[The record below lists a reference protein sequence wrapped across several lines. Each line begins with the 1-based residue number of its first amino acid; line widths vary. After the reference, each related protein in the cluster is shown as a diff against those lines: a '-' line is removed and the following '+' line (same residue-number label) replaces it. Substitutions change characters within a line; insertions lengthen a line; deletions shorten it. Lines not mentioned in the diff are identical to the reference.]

1 MNFNPDISK
10 QANEVAFSR
19 KTNKVSHRS
28 LTFDNMP
35 VAQTNSQKHLGM
47 QIDNTLNSMNDLFD
61 FKVRVYLSKL
71 DFNDTHRE
79 KLCFTQFS
87 IRMAA

>member
-47 QIDNTLNSMNDLFD
+47 QIDNTLNSMNVSVKSYMNLTKQF
-61 FKVRVYLSKL
+61 VYSGKL
-71 DFNDTHRE
+71 V
-79 KLCFTQFS
+79 
-87 IRMAA
+87 